1 MILIRCHAGAKRLVT
16 VSRQQTMVLPTRV
29 AIAVL
34 ATLSLGACTAAS
46 QRQPP
51 LRSGSRIYVVSRE
64 LVEGATIGRLRFLG
78 RDTITIFV
86 NPVGPVDV
94 SVASIGQLR
103 VSTGRDPKLIYG
115 VPAIGAALGAL
126 VGPAL
131 IAEPE
136 QCKLGY
142 ADVVDCTKEVPDVV
156 VGAGGGA
163 ILLGM
168 LTQLIARER
177 WVHVRLDLLLSS
189 AVSVSFTVPVSIAL
203 LF

>member
-1 MILIRCHAGAKRLVT
+1 MT
-16 VSRQQTMVLPTRV
+16 LPIRV

-34 ATLSLGACTAAS
+34 TTLALEACTIAA

-86 NPVGPVDV
+86 NPMGLVDV

-115 VPAIGAALGAL
+115 APAIGAALGAL
-126 VGPAL
+126 VGPVL
-131 IAEPE
+131 ITEPE

-177 WVHVRLDLLLSS
+177 WVHVRLDVLLSS
-189 AVSVSFTVPVSIAL
+189 AVSGSFTVPVSIAL
-203 LF
+203 SF